1 MLEVYCLSSGL
12 GVSIVGLERALLQY
26 TKEPTV
32 TPFDIK
38 TVPIDTT
45 PLIPKQSKT
54 YTSIC
59 IYHML
64 YKHLSCMLSYK
75 QTEYIAERFD
85 SW

>member
-1 MLEVYCLSSGL
+1 MILLVNFCLFSGL

-45 PLIPKQSKT
+45 PLIPKQSKAHT
-54 YTSIC
+54 NIFALSISAVC
-59 IYHML
+59 DQKI
-64 YKHLSCMLSYK
+64 
-75 QTEYIAERFD
+75 
-85 SW
+85 